1 MSPEQLVTDA
11 NFLVAAGVAVAAGVV
26 SFASPCVLPLV
37 PGYLS
42 YMTGLSAAELRAG
55 GVGRLRVVAGAT
67 LFVLGFA
74 VPITLLGFVGAQIG
88 TLLVSTGWRVVLGL
102 MVVAFGVMLT
112 GVVPWRWLGGE
123 RRLTGQAFD
132 GGVLGA
138 LPLGFV
144 FGIGWVPCVGPALAG
159 ILTLTAAAGG
169 AAVRGGALAFV
180 YALGLGLPFV
190 VLGLAFHRAGGALA
204 VLRRHA
210 VLIQRL
216 GGGLLIAVGVAI
228 ASGLWA
234 ELMRW
239 LQPMIGGWTLPL

>member
-1 MSPEQLVTDA
+1 MSPAELVTDA
-11 NFLVAAGVAVAAGVV
+11 NFLVAAAVAVAAGVV
-26 SFASPCVLPLV
+26 SFASPCILPLV

-55 GVGRLRVVAGAT
+55 SAGRVRVLAGAS

-88 TLLVSTGWRVVLGL
+88 TLLQTTGWRVALGL
-102 MVVAFGVMLT
+102 LVAAFGVLLS
-112 GVVPWRWLGGE
+112 GVVPWRWMGGE
-123 RRLTGQAFD
+123 RRLRGRAVD

-169 AAVRGGALAFV
+169 AAVRGAALAFV

-190 VLGLAFHRAGGALA
+190 LVGLAFHRAGGALA
-204 VLRRHA
+204 VLRRYA

-216 GGGLLIAVGVAI
+216 GGVLLVAVGLAI
-228 ASGLWA
+228 ATGAWW
-234 ELMRW
+234 ELIRW
-239 LQPMIGGWTLPL
+239 LQPTIGGWTLPL